1 MNLYQW
7 GQLERYPF
15 LQTKDR
21 IEQLKKLG
29 HDYDKVEFFIMG
41 RTFMS
46 LNSEYRDY
54 FIRNLHDALSGYCSK
69 NHIEAVKYSE

>member
-1 MNLYQW
+1 
-7 GQLERYPF
+7 
-15 LQTKDR
+15 
-21 IEQLKKLG
+21 
-29 HDYDKVEFFIMG
+29 MG

-46 LNSEYRDY
+46 LNSEHRDY